1 MIGGQQQRSRRQ
13 TAIRLFAREF
23 YESTL
28 PDGGQGE
35 YDPRFIVTK
44 LGARVNRMFVCGVVE
59 RLERRDTERGPM
71 FSGAVRDPTG
81 LHLWSVGSFRPE
93 LHIEM
98 EELVAR
104 FEGGD
109 RFLMACIGKSNHYT
123 TEDGGFRCRM
133 QMEDYAIIDRDV
145 YASWLVETADQTMR
159 RIEALGKAQSSESTE
174 ANALRDAGV
183 PDDLIDGLG
192 LALNHYGEW
201 DAEGYKVGVLQAL
214 SAAEGRVVS
223 FEEHEAET
231 PSESADEEEDSNETE
246 KTSEVPAESAPSST
260 DDSDIESVVLE
271 IISKHAGDEGIDY
284 DSIMKHCSKSGFTDE
299 DSIEDAIYA
308 LRDDKCEIMEPRFGW
323 FKTL

>member
-1 MIGGQQQRSRRQ
+1 MIGNQQRSRRQ

-23 YESTL
+23 YESSL

-35 YDPRFIVTK
+35 YDPRYIVTK

-133 QMEDYAIIDRDV
+133 QMEDYSIIDREV
-145 YASWLVETADQTMR
+145 YANWLIETANHTMR
-159 RIEALGKAQSSESTE
+159 RIDALGKAQSSESTDS
-174 ANALRDAGV
+174 NALRDAGV
-183 PDDLIDGLG
+183 PADLIDGLG

-214 SAAEGRVVS
+214 SAAEGRVIS
-223 FEEHEAET
+223 FEEHEASPPTEEV
-231 PSESADEEEDSNETE
+231 ESKVEEKDESVEEVE
-246 KTSEVPAESAPSST
+246 ESPKPSSDT
-260 DDSDIESVVLE
+260 LDIESVVLE
-271 IISKHAGDEGIDY
+271 VITENAGDEGIDY
-284 DSIMKHCSKSGFTDE
+284 DSIMKLCAQRGMSDE
-299 DSIEDAIYA
+299 DSIEDAIYT

-323 FKTL
+323 FKSM

>member
-1 MIGGQQQRSRRQ
+1 MMGNQQRSRRQ
-13 TAIRLFAREF
+13 TATRLFAREF
-23 YESTL
+23 YESSL

-35 YDPRFIVTK
+35 YDPRVIVTK
-44 LGARVNRMFVCGVVE
+44 LGARVNRMYVCGVVE
-59 RLERRDTERGPM
+59 RLERKDTERGPM

-133 QMEDYAIIDRDV
+133 QMEDYAIIDREV
-145 YASWLVETADQTMR
+145 YAAWLIETANHTMR
-159 RIEALGKAQSSESTE
+159 RIDALGKAQNAETTDS
-174 ANALRDAGV
+174 NALRDAEV
-183 PDDLIDGLG
+183 PADLIEGLG
-192 LALNHYGEW
+192 LALNHYGDW

-223 FEEHEAET
+223 FEEHEATTLPDSGDDESDVQEK
-231 PSESADEEEDSNETE
+231 SEPVEKPTE
-246 KTSEVPAESAPSST
+246 SPPPAT
-260 DDSDIESVVLE
+260 DGLDIEAVVLE
-271 IISKHAGDEGIDY
+271 VIAKHAGDEGLDY
-284 DSIMKHCSKSGFTDE
+284 DSIMKHCAQRGFADE
-299 DSIEDAIYA
+299 DSIEAALYA
-308 LRDDKCEIMEPRFGW
+308 LRDDKCESMEPRFGW
-323 FKTL
+323 FKSM

>member
-1 MIGGQQQRSRRQ
+1 MIGNQQRSRRQ

-23 YESTL
+23 YESSL

-35 YDPRFIVTK
+35 YDPRFVVTK
-44 LGARVNRMFVCGVVE
+44 LGARVNRMFVAGVIE

-133 QMEDYAIIDRDV
+133 QMEDYAIIDREI
-145 YASWLVETADQTMR
+145 YANWLVETADQTMR
-159 RIEALGKAQSSESTE
+159 RIDALSKAKSAENTD

-183 PDDLIDGLG
+183 PTDLIDGLG

-223 FEEHEAET
+223 FEEHEAESSGT
-231 PSESADEEEDSNETE
+231 NVVEETVEETVE
-246 KTSEVPAESAPSST
+246 EVPDSSEKIP
-260 DDSDIESVVLE
+260 DQADSSDVESVVLE
-271 IISKHAGDEGIDY
+271 IIKTHAGAEGIDY
-284 DSIMKHCSKSGFTDE
+284 DSIMKHCAERGLSDE
-299 DSIEDAIYA
+299 DAIEDTIYA

-323 FKTL
+323 FKPM

>member
-1 MIGGQQQRSRRQ
+1 MMGNQQRSRRQ
-13 TAIRLFAREF
+13 TATRLFAKEF
-23 YESTL
+23 YESSL

-35 YDPRFIVTK
+35 YDPRYIVTK
-44 LGARVNRMFVCGVVE
+44 LGARVNRMFVAGLIE

-104 FEGGD
+104 FDGGD

-133 QMEDYAIIDRDV
+133 QMEDYAIIDREV
-145 YASWLVETADQTMR
+145 YASWLVETANHTMR
-159 RIEALGKAQSSESTE
+159 RIDALGKAQSAETTDS
-174 ANALRDAGV
+174 NALRDAGV
-183 PDDLIDGLG
+183 PSDLIDGLG
-192 LALNHYGEW
+192 LAMNHYGDW

-214 SAAEGRVVS
+214 SLAEGRVIS
-223 FEEHEAET
+223 FEEQEASSSASEEPVTENKDVEAE
-231 PSESADEEEDSNETE
+231 SNE
-246 KTSEVPAESAPSST
+246 SPSPSVG
-260 DDSDIESVVLE
+260 DLDIETVVLE
-271 IISKHAGDEGIDY
+271 IITEHAGAEGIDY
-284 DSIMKHCSKSGFTDE
+284 DSITKHCAKRGLTDE
-299 DSIEDAIYA
+299 DSIEDVIHS

-323 FKTL
+323 FKPM

>member
-1 MIGGQQQRSRRQ
+1 
-13 TAIRLFAREF
+13 
-23 YESTL
+23 
-28 PDGGQGE
+28 
-35 YDPRFIVTK
+35 
-44 LGARVNRMFVCGVVE
+44 MFVCGVVE

-104 FEGGD
+104 FDGGD

-145 YASWLVETADQTMR
+145 YATWLIETANHTMR
-159 RIEALGKAQSSESTE
+159 RIDALVKARSAETTD

-183 PDDLIDGLG
+183 PDDLIEGLG
-192 LALNHYGEW
+192 LSLNHYGEW

-214 SAAEGRVVS
+214 SAAEGRVTS
-223 FEEHEAET
+223 FEEHEAT
-231 PSESADEEEDSNETE
+231 
-246 KTSEVPAESAPSST
+246 SST
-260 DDSDIESVVLE
+260 DSDEGEPEGKDEPVEASAESTSTSTDGLDIETVVLE
-271 IISKHAGDEGIDY
+271 VISENAGDEGIDY
-284 DSIMKHCSKSGFTDE
+284 DSIMKHCAQRGFSDE
-299 DSIEDAIYA
+299 DSIEDAISA

-323 FKTL
+323 FKPM

>member
-1 MIGGQQQRSRRQ
+1 MMGNQQRSRRQ
-13 TAIRLFAREF
+13 TATRLFAKEF
-23 YESTL
+23 YESSL

-44 LGARVNRMFVCGVVE
+44 LGARVNRMFVAGLIE

-104 FEGGD
+104 FDGGD
-109 RFLMACIGKSNHYT
+109 RFLMACIGKSNHYI

-133 QMEDYAIIDRDV
+133 QMEDYAIIDREV
-145 YASWLVETADQTMR
+145 YATWLVETANHTMR
-159 RIEALGKAQSSESTE
+159 RIDALGKAQSAETTDS
-174 ANALRDAGV
+174 NALRDAGV
-183 PDDLIDGLG
+183 PADLIDGLG
-192 LALNHYGEW
+192 LAMNHYGDW

-214 SAAEGRVVS
+214 SLAEGRIT
-223 FEEHEAET
+223 FEEHEASSSA
-231 PSESADEEEDSNETE
+231 SEEPVTNNEGIETE
-246 KTSEVPAESAPSST
+246 STESPSSSVG
-260 DDSDIESVVLE
+260 DLDIETVVLE
-271 IISKHAGDEGIDY
+271 IIAEHAGAEGIDI
-284 DSIMKHCSKSGFTDE
+284 DSIMKHCAQRGLSDE
-299 DSIEDAIYA
+299 DSIEDVLFS

-323 FKTL
+323 YKPM

>member
-1 MIGGQQQRSRRQ
+1 MMANQQRNRRQ
-13 TAIRLFAREF
+13 TATRLFAREF
-23 YESTL
+23 YESSL

-35 YDPRFIVTK
+35 FDPRFIVTK

-93 LHIEM
+93 LHLEM

-104 FEGGD
+104 FDDGD

-133 QMEDYAIIDRDV
+133 QMEDYAIIDREV
-145 YASWLVETADQTMR
+145 YATWLVETANHTMR
-159 RIEALGKAQSSESTE
+159 RIDALGKAQSAETTDS
-174 ANALRDAGV
+174 NALRDAGV
-183 PDDLIDGLG
+183 PEDLVDGLG
-192 LALNHYGEW
+192 LAMNHYGDW

-214 SAAEGRVVS
+214 SAAEGRVIS
-223 FEEHEAET
+223 FEEHEAPPSASEETNTENEDAEDEPSKST
-231 PSESADEEEDSNETE
+231 PSS
-246 KTSEVPAESAPSST
+246 VG
-260 DDSDIESVVLE
+260 DSDIETAVLE
-271 IISKHAGDEGIDY
+271 IIAEHAGDEGIDY
-284 DSIMKHCSKSGFTDE
+284 DSIMKHCAQRGLTDE
-299 DSIEDAIYA
+299 DSIEDMLYS

-323 FKTL
+323 FKPM

>member
-1 MIGGQQQRSRRQ
+1 MMGGQQRSRRQ
-13 TAIRLFAREF
+13 TATRLFAREF
-23 YESTL
+23 YESSL

-35 YDPRFIVTK
+35 YDPRYIVTK
-44 LGARVNRMFVCGVVE
+44 LGARVNRMFVAGVIE

-98 EELVAR
+98 EELAAR

-133 QMEDYAIIDRDV
+133 QMEDYAIIDREV
-145 YASWLVETADQTMR
+145 YATWLVDTANHTMR
-159 RIEALGKAQSSESTE
+159 RIDALGKAQSAETSDS
-174 ANALRDAGV
+174 NALRDAGV
-183 PDDLIDGLG
+183 PADLVDGLG
-192 LALNHYGEW
+192 LAMNHYGDW

-214 SAAEGRVVS
+214 SAAEGRVTS
-223 FEEHEAET
+223 FEEHEAAITSEESTTDEVVEDEET
-231 PSESADEEEDSNETE
+231 EDESA
-246 KTSEVPAESAPSST
+246 ESPSSS
-260 DDSDIESVVLE
+260 DGDLDIETVVLE
-271 IISKHAGDEGIDY
+271 IIAEHAGPEGIDY
-284 DSIMKHCSKSGFTDE
+284 DSIMKHCAQRGLSDE
-299 DSIEDAIYA
+299 DSIEDVIYA

-323 FKTL
+323 FKPM

>member
-1 MIGGQQQRSRRQ
+1 MMGGQQRSRRQ
-13 TAIRLFAREF
+13 TATRLFAREF
-23 YESTL
+23 YESSL

-35 YDPRFIVTK
+35 YDPRYIVTK
-44 LGARVNRMFVCGVVE
+44 LGARVIRMFVAGVIE

-104 FEGGD
+104 FDGGD

-133 QMEDYAIIDRDV
+133 QMEDYAIIDREV
-145 YASWLVETADQTMR
+145 YATWLVDTANHTMR
-159 RIEALGKAQSSESTE
+159 RIDALGKAQSAETSDSNT
-174 ANALRDAGV
+174 LRDAGV
-183 PDDLIDGLG
+183 PEDLVDGLG
-192 LALNHYGEW
+192 LAMNHYGDW

-214 SAAEGRVVS
+214 SAAEGRVTS
-223 FEEHEAET
+223 FEEHEAVST
-231 PSESADEEEDSNETE
+231 SEESTIDEATEDEETED
-246 KTSEVPAESAPSST
+246 ESVESPPPS
-260 DDSDIESVVLE
+260 DGDLDIETVVLE
-271 IISKHAGDEGIDY
+271 IIAEHAGAEGIDY
-284 DSIMKHCSKSGFTDE
+284 DSIMKHCAQRGLSDE
-299 DSIEDAIYA
+299 DSIEDVIYA

-323 FKTL
+323 FKPM

>member
-1 MIGGQQQRSRRQ
+1 MIGNQQRSRRQ

-23 YESTL
+23 YESSL

-44 LGARVNRMFVCGVVE
+44 LGARVNRMFVAGVIE

-133 QMEDYAIIDRDV
+133 QMEDYAIIDREV
-145 YASWLVETADQTMR
+145 YANWLTETADHTMR
-159 RIEALGKAQSSESTE
+159 RIDALNKAQAAETTD

-183 PDDLIDGLG
+183 PADLIDGLG

-231 PSESADEEEDSNETE
+231 PSDSGVEDSEGAS
-246 KTSEVPAESAPSST
+246 TSAAPEPKEPTPAKA
-260 DDSDIESVVLE
+260 DDSDIESIVLE
-271 IISKHAGDEGIDY
+271 IIKTHAGAEGVDY
-284 DSIMKHCSKSGFTDE
+284 DSIMKHCAQRGLSDE
-299 DSIEDAIYA
+299 DSIEDTIYA

-323 FKTL
+323 FKPM

>member
-1 MIGGQQQRSRRQ
+1 MMGGQQRSRRQ
-13 TAIRLFAREF
+13 TATRLFAREF
-23 YESTL
+23 YESSL

-133 QMEDYAIIDRDV
+133 QMEDYSIIDRDV

-159 RIEALGKAQSSESTE
+159 RIEALGKAQSAETTDSD
-174 ANALRDAGV
+174 ALRDAGV
-183 PDDLIDGLG
+183 PTDLIVGLG
-192 LALNHYGEW
+192 LALNH
-201 DAEGYKVGVLQAL
+201 
-214 SAAEGRVVS
+214 
-223 FEEHEAET
+223 
-231 PSESADEEEDSNETE
+231 
-246 KTSEVPAESAPSST
+246 
-260 DDSDIESVVLE
+260 
-271 IISKHAGDEGIDY
+271 
-284 DSIMKHCSKSGFTDE
+284 
-299 DSIEDAIYA
+299 
-308 LRDDKCEIMEPRFGW
+308 
-323 FKTL
+323 

>member
-1 MIGGQQQRSRRQ
+1 MMGGQQRSRRQ
-13 TAIRLFAREF
+13 TATRLFAREF
-23 YESTL
+23 YESSL

-35 YDPRFIVTK
+35 YDPRYIVTK
-44 LGARVNRMFVCGVVE
+44 LGARVNRMFVAGVIE

-104 FEGGD
+104 FDGGD

-133 QMEDYAIIDRDV
+133 QMEDYAIIDREV
-145 YASWLVETADQTMR
+145 YATWLVDTANHTMR
-159 RIEALGKAQSSESTE
+159 RIDALGKAQSAETSDSNT
-174 ANALRDAGV
+174 LRDAGV
-183 PDDLIDGLG
+183 PEDLVDGLG
-192 LALNHYGEW
+192 LAMNHYGDW

-214 SAAEGRVVS
+214 SAAEGRITS
-223 FEEHEAET
+223 FEEHEAVST
-231 PSESADEEEDSNETE
+231 SEESTTDEATEDEETED
-246 KTSEVPAESAPSST
+246 ESVESPPPS
-260 DDSDIESVVLE
+260 DGDLDIETVVLE
-271 IISKHAGDEGIDY
+271 IIAEHAGPEGIDY
-284 DSIMKHCSKSGFTDE
+284 DSIMKHCAQRGLSDE
-299 DSIEDAIYA
+299 DSIEDVIYA

-323 FKTL
+323 FKPM

>member
-1 MIGGQQQRSRRQ
+1 MMGGQQRSRRQ
-13 TAIRLFAREF
+13 TATRLFAREF
-23 YESTL
+23 YESSL

-35 YDPRFIVTK
+35 YDPRYIVTK
-44 LGARVNRMFVCGVVE
+44 LGARVNRMFVAGVIE

-104 FEGGD
+104 FERGD

-133 QMEDYAIIDRDV
+133 QMEDYAIIDREV
-145 YASWLVETADQTMR
+145 YATWLVDTANHTMR
-159 RIEALGKAQSSESTE
+159 RIDALGKAQSAETSDS
-174 ANALRDAGV
+174 NALRDAGV
-183 PDDLIDGLG
+183 PADLIDGLG
-192 LALNHYGEW
+192 LAMNHYGDW

-214 SAAEGRVVS
+214 SAAEGRVIS
-223 FEEHEAET
+223 FEEHEAASTSEESTTDVET
-231 PSESADEEEDSNETE
+231 EDEETEDESA
-246 KTSEVPAESAPSST
+246 ESPPPS
-260 DDSDIESVVLE
+260 DGDLDIETVVLE
-271 IISKHAGDEGIDY
+271 VIAEHAGPEGIDY
-284 DSIMKHCSKSGFTDE
+284 DSIMKHCAQRGLSDE
-299 DSIEDAIYA
+299 DSIEDVIYA

-323 FKTL
+323 FKPM